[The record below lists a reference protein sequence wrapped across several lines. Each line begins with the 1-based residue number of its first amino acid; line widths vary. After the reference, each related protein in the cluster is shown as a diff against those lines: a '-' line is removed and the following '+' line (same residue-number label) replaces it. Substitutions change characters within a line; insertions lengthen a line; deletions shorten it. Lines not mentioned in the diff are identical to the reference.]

1 MCIRD
6 RYYSDYSLSEEEIFS
21 KTFSSTATRIMTVT
35 QSPVVPVAICIAV
48 IVVVVLIFLGIKEY
62 NKKKQR
68 DQEYTEKILNTPLG
82 KFGDQELEDLANK
95 YKD

>member
-1 MCIRD
+1 M
-6 RYYSDYSLSEEEIFS
+6 
-21 KTFSSTATRIMTVT
+21 
-35 QSPVVPVAICIAV
+35 